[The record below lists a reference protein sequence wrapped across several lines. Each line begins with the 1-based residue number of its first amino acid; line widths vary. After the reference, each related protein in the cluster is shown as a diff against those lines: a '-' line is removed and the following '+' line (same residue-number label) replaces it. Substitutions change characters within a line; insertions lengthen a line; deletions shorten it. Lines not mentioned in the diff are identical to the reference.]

1 MAMPSCQLKTPPL
14 RGNKLKITK
23 TQLRKIIKEEIQRAL
38 TESYKLFYKDQGG
51 ESGIVEIDADTDD
64 EAREA
69 ASRYVS
75 RLARKT
81 GQKFGIEKLIS
92 PQGDRV

>member
-1 MAMPSCQLKTPPL
+1 M
-14 RGNKLKITK
+14 KITK
-23 TQLRKIIKEEIQRAL
+23 SQLRKIIKEEIQKAL

-51 ESGIVEIDADTDD
+51 ESGIVEIDAESAD
-64 EAREA
+64 EALEA
-69 ASRYVS
+69 ASDYVS
-75 RLARKT
+75 RLAQKT

>member
-1 MAMPSCQLKTPPL
+1 M
-14 RGNKLKITK
+14 KITK
-23 TQLRKIIKEEIQRAL
+23 SQLRKIIKEETQKVL

-64 EAREA
+64 EALET
-69 ASRYVS
+69 ASRYVG
-75 RLARKT
+75 RLAQET

-92 PQGDRV
+92 PRGDRV

>member
-1 MAMPSCQLKTPPL
+1 M
-14 RGNKLKITK
+14 KITK
-23 TQLRKIIKEEIQRAL
+23 SHLRQIIKEEMQKVLA
-38 TESYKLFYKDQGG
+38 ESYKLFYKDQGG